1 MEAKGIKKYLGND
14 ELKLFIFFVKL
25 FFIWL
30 SWKGIIG
37 ILGEEFQPSN
47 EMPFPELSNWWKGF
61 NLQTAS
67 LIMKA
72 SSEFLN
78 LIGFVSFHE
87 GRNAWIEGSEGVIM
101 GNYCIGFQLIYYFLM
116 LIVVSPFSIKLKLI
130 SLPLSI
136 LITFVINILRV
147 SGLCLVVKF
156 TPEYI
161 FLAHDHL
168 FNIVVFGTLISFYY
182 YLNLISTKKEK

>member
-1 MEAKGIKKYLGND
+1 METKSVKNILGK
-14 ELKLFIFFVKL
+14 EEFQLILFFVKL

-47 EMPFPELSNWWKGF
+47 EMPFPALSNWWKDF
-61 NLQTAS
+61 NFQTAS
-67 LIMKA
+67 LIMKT
-72 SSEFLN
+72 SSELLN
-78 LIGFVSFHE
+78 LLDFVTFHD

-101 GNYCIGFQLIYYFLM
+101 GNYCIGFQLMYYFLM
-116 LIVVSPFSIKLKLI
+116 LIVVSPFTLKLKLI
-130 SLPLSI
+130 SLPLSV
-136 LITFVINILRV
+136 LITFIINIIRV

-168 FNIVVFGTLISFYY
+168 FNIVVFGTLIGFYY
-182 YLNLISTKKEK
+182 YLNLISTKKEI